1 MFELFTSMMKEE
13 WRIHSTIFGSLSFA
27 LFPVMIAGIAFMSTF
42 LLPLFGTVI
51 PIQQLVLITHALF
64 MLLGVMVGGFG
75 LLGNEVMNRRFGQA
89 SLLAYSARTLPLSER
104 FIFLNFVIKDTVYY
118 FILWV
123 FPFVAGFGIAA
134 PILGIS
140 LGYPLMLL
148 LTLTLTFLTGLAW
161 VFLLST
167 IYARSKL
174 VLALAG
180 LLLALVAGASSL
192 FFGVDLIRTFPPLA
206 LFDAFSPAV
215 LLEALL
221 LIIVPFVIAVQ
232 AFTTE
237 LADATKRYPN
247 RLAPLMKRLSFFP
260 YPYLAAKD
268 LLDLLRTGAAVGQTI
283 FSFLL
288 PLGLIWLFLSL
299 IGSFL
304 PHSALLLLFAILTGV
319 LASTMYTWLTAF
331 DTIGSYGCLPIAV
344 RTIIFS
350 KICAFSLLQAIPAV
364 FLAIITIT
372 TGAGRYLPSV
382 LVLGLAISFFGLA
395 VTIYLTGLSPNV
407 LVYDAKVLVT
417 YLVSMAMVIVPL
429 IILSFMNPLYPLAA
443 ALLLFPAWHLIRRS
457 FPRWERSDIEGF

>member
-42 LLPLFGTVI
+42 LLPLFRTVI

-64 MLLGVMVGGFG
+64 LLLGVMVGGFG

-134 PILGIS
+134 PILGIP
-140 LGYPLMLL
+140 LLYPLSLL

-167 IYARSKL
+167 IYARSKPA
-174 VLALAG
+174 LALVG
-180 LLLALVAGASSL
+180 LLLAMASGAGL
-192 FFGVDLIRTFPPLA
+192 LMGVDLIQMFPPLT
-206 LFDAFSPAV
+206 LFGTFSPAV
-215 LLEALL
+215 LLEALV
-221 LIIVPFVIAVQ
+221 LILVPFIIAVQ
-232 AFTTE
+232 TFTTE
-237 LADATKRYPN
+237 QADATKHYQN
-247 RLAPLMKRLSFFP
+247 RFTPLMNCLSFLP

-288 PLGLIWLFLSL
+288 PLALIWLFLSL

-331 DTIGSYGCLPIAV
+331 DTVGSYGCLPIAV

-350 KICAFSLLQAIPAV
+350 KICAFGLLQAIPVV
-364 FLAIITIT
+364 FLTIITIS
-372 TGAGRYLPSV
+372 TGAVQYLPSV
-382 LVLGLAISFFGLA
+382 LVLGLAVSFFGLA

-417 YLVSMAMVIVPL
+417 YLVSMAVVIIPL
-429 IILSFMNPLYPLAA
+429 IILSFMNPFYPLAA
-443 ALLLFPAWHLIRRS
+443 VLLIIPAGYLVRQS
-457 FPRWERSDIEGF
+457 YPRWERADIEGF

>member
-64 MLLGVMVGGFG
+64 LLLGVMVGGFG

-123 FPFVAGFGIAA
+123 FPFVAGFGIAT
-134 PILGIS
+134 PFLGIP
-140 LGYPLMLL
+140 LLYPLLL
-148 LTLTLTFLTGLAW
+148 LVTLTLTFLTGLAW

-167 IYARSKL
+167 IYARSKR

-180 LLLALVAGASSL
+180 LLLVVVSVASL
-192 FFGVDLIRTFPPLA
+192 FFGVDLIRTFPPLV
-206 LFDAFSPAV
+206 LFDAFSPVV

-221 LIIVPFVIAVQ
+221 LIIIPFAIAVQ
-232 AFTTE
+232 TFTTE
-237 LADATKRYPN
+237 QADATKRYPN
-247 RLAPLMKRLSFFP
+247 RLTPLMKRLSFFP

-372 TGAGRYLPSV
+372 TGTGQYLPSV
-382 LVLGLAISFFGLA
+382 LVLGLAISFFGLS
-395 VTIYLTGLSPNV
+395 VTVYLTGLSPNV

-417 YLVSMAMVIVPL
+417 YLVSMAIVIIPL

-443 ALLLFPAWHLIRRS
+443 VFLLIPAGYLVRRS
-457 FPRWERSDIEGF
+457 YPRWERADIEGF

>member
-64 MLLGVMVGGFG
+64 LLLGVMVGGFG

-123 FPFVAGFGIAA
+123 FPFVAGFGIAT
-134 PILGIS
+134 PFLGIP
-140 LGYPLMLL
+140 LLYPLLL
-148 LTLTLTFLTGLAW
+148 LVTLTLTFLTGLAW

-167 IYARSKL
+167 IYARSKR

-180 LLLALVAGASSL
+180 LLLVVVSVASL
-192 FFGVDLIRTFPPLA
+192 FFGVDLIRTFPPLV
-206 LFDAFSPAV
+206 LFDAFSPVV

-221 LIIVPFVIAVQ
+221 LIIIPFAIAVQ
-232 AFTTE
+232 TFTTE
-237 LADATKRYPN
+237 QADATKRYPN
-247 RLAPLMKRLSFFP
+247 RLTPLMKRLSFFP

-372 TGAGRYLPSV
+372 TGTGQYLPSV
-382 LVLGLAISFFGLA
+382 LVLGLAISFFGLS
-395 VTIYLTGLSPNV
+395 VTVYLTGLSPNV

-417 YLVSMAMVIVPL
+417 YLVSMAIVIIPL

-443 ALLLFPAWHLIRRS
+443 VFLLIPAGYLVRRS
-457 FPRWERSDIEGF
+457 YPRWERTDIEGF

>member
-64 MLLGVMVGGFG
+64 LLLGVMVGGFG

-123 FPFVAGFGIAA
+123 FPFVAGFGIAT
-134 PILGIS
+134 PFLGIP
-140 LGYPLMLL
+140 LLYPLLL
-148 LTLTLTFLTGLAW
+148 LVTLTLTFLTGLAW

-167 IYARSKL
+167 IYARSKR

-180 LLLALVAGASSL
+180 LLLVVVSVASL
-192 FFGVDLIRTFPPLA
+192 FFEVDLIRTFPPLV
-206 LFDAFSPAV
+206 LFDAFSPVV

-221 LIIVPFVIAVQ
+221 LIIIPFAIAVQ
-232 AFTTE
+232 TFTTE
-237 LADATKRYPN
+237 QADATKRYPN
-247 RLAPLMKRLSFFP
+247 RLTPLMKRLSFFP

-372 TGAGRYLPSV
+372 TGTGQYLPSV
-382 LVLGLAISFFGLA
+382 LVLGLAISFFGLS
-395 VTIYLTGLSPNV
+395 VTVYLTGLSPNV

-417 YLVSMAMVIVPL
+417 YLVSMAIVIIPL

-443 ALLLFPAWHLIRRS
+443 VFLLIPAGYLVRRS
-457 FPRWERSDIEGF
+457 YPRWERTDIEGF

>member
-27 LFPVMIAGIAFMSTF
+27 LFPVMICGIAFMSTF
-42 LLPLFGTVI
+42 LLPLFGSVI
-51 PIQQLVLITHALF
+51 PIQDLILITHGLF
-64 MLLGVMVGGFG
+64 LLLGVMVGGFG

-123 FPFVAGFGIAA
+123 FPFVAGFAIAT
-134 PILGIS
+134 PLLGIP
-140 LGYPLMLL
+140 LHYPLALL

-167 IYARSKL
+167 IYALSKRG
-174 VLALAG
+174 LALAG
-180 LLLALVAGASSL
+180 VFLLVAAGVANL
-192 FFGVDLIRTFPPLA
+192 FFGVDLVRTFPPLA
-206 LFDAFSPAV
+206 LFDTFSPAV

-221 LIIVPFVIAVQ
+221 LILVPFIIAVLT
-232 AFTTE
+232 FTTE
-237 LADATKRYPN
+237 QTDTTKRYPN
-247 RLAPLMKRLSFFP
+247 RLTPLMKRLSFFP

-268 LLDLLRTGAAVGQTI
+268 LLDLLRTGAAIGQTI

-304 PHSALLLLFAILTGV
+304 PKPALLMLFAILTGV

-331 DTIGSYGCLPIAV
+331 DTVGSYGCLPIAV

-350 KICAFSLLQAIPAV
+350 KICSFCLLQTIPAV
-364 FLAIITIT
+364 FLAIITLI
-372 TGAGRYLPSV
+372 TGAGQFLPSV
-382 LVLGLAISFFGLA
+382 LVLGLATSFFGLA

-407 LVYDAKVLVT
+407 LIYDAKVLVT
-417 YLVSMAMVIVPL
+417 YLVSMAVVIVPL
-429 IILSFMNPLYPLAA
+429 IILSFMNPLYPLVAV
-443 ALLLFPAWHLIRRS
+443 LLLIPAIYLVRRS
-457 FPRWERSDIEGF
+457 YPKWERADIEGF

>member
-51 PIQQLVLITHALF
+51 PIVQLVLITHALF
-64 MLLGVMVGGFG
+64 LLLGVMVGGFG

-123 FPFVAGFGIAA
+123 FPFVAGFGIAS

-140 LGYPLMLL
+140 LLYPLSLL

-167 IYARSKL
+167 IYARSKRAI
-174 VLALAG
+174 VLAG
-180 LLLALVAGASSL
+180 LLLVAVFGGAYL
-192 FFGVDLIRTFPPLA
+192 FFGVDLLRMFPPLA
-206 LFDAFSPAV
+206 LFEAFSPVV
-215 LLEALL
+215 LIEALL

-232 AFTTE
+232 TFTTE
-237 LADATKRYPN
+237 QADATKRYQN
-247 RLAPLMKRLSFFP
+247 RLTPLMKRLSFFP

-268 LLDLLRTGAAVGQTI
+268 LLDLMRTGAAVGQTI

-288 PLGLIWLFLSL
+288 PLGLMWFFLSL

-304 PHSALLLLFAILTGV
+304 PHAALLLLFAILTGV
-319 LASTMYTWLTAF
+319 LASTMYTWITAF
-331 DTIGSYGCLPIAV
+331 DTVGSYGCLPIAV

-350 KICAFSLLQAIPAV
+350 KICTFSLLQVIPVV
-364 FLAIITIT
+364 FLAILAIT
-372 TGAGRYLPSV
+372 TGAGQYLPSV

-395 VTIYLTGLSPNV
+395 VTVYLTGLSPNV
-407 LVYDAKVLVT
+407 LIYDAKVLVT
-417 YLVSMAMVIVPL
+417 YLISMAVVIVPL
-429 IILSFMNPLYPLAA
+429 IVLSFMNPLYPLAA
-443 ALLLFPAWHLIRRS
+443 VLLFIPAAFLVRRS
-457 FPRWERSDIEGF
+457 YPRWEKSDIEGF